1 MKDYTDDDFPRRSK
15 IVQKGRKQQK
25 IREVV
30 KNIDIHHIPE
40 SDELEYMFDEIDSY
54 KRVSTA
60 RR

>member
-1 MKDYTDDDFPRRSK
+1 MKEYADEDFPRRSK
-15 IVQKGRKQQK
+15 VVQKGRKQQR

-30 KNIDIHHIPE
+30 KNIDIRHIPE
-40 SDELEYMFDEIDSY
+40 PEELEYMFDEIDSY